1 MTTSPARILDL
12 IEAFRRSKAMFTA
25 LELGLF
31 ERQPSTEPERR
42 LADAC
47 VALGLLEREGDHY
60 HNSPEAELYLRP
72 GSPETLSGYIDYSN
86 RVLFRLWAD
95 LGGAVREGSHRWNST
110 GTLFSN
116 FYDTPESMR
125 AFLMGMHGFGRI
137 ASPAVVNAFDLS
149 RFHRMVDL
157 GGATGHL
164 AAAAEQRYPALR
176 TAVLDLPAVV
186 EFGRTITPD
195 VEFMAGDFFSDP
207 LPEADLYALGR
218 ILHDWSDEKIARLL
232 ARIAAALPA
241 GGGLLIAEALI
252 DDDRRG
258 PVHAHMQS
266 LNMLVVTEGRERT
279 LGEYRE
285 LLLAAGFSSVEGR
298 RTGKPVDAVLA
309 LKS

>member
-31 ERQPSTEPERR
+31 ERQPQTDPERR

-47 VALGLLEREGDHY
+47 VALGLLEPDGGGYR
-60 HNSPEAELYLRP
+60 NTAEAELYLRRE
-72 GSPETLSGYIDYSN
+72 SAETLTGYIDYSN
-86 RVLFRLWAD
+86 RVLYRLWAD
-95 LGGAVREGSHRWNST
+95 LAGAVREGSHRWNST
-110 GTLFSN
+110 GTLFAN

-125 AFLMGMHGFGRI
+125 TFRMGMHGFGRI
-137 ASPAVVNAFDLS
+137 ASPAVVAAFDLS
-149 RFHRMVDL
+149 RFRRMVDL

-164 AAAAEQRYPALR
+164 ADAAQRRYPELR
-176 TAVLDLPAVV
+176 AAVLDLGPVA
-186 EFGRTITPD
+186 EFGREITPGI
-195 VEFMAGDFFSDP
+195 EFIAGDFFDGP

-218 ILHDWSDEKIARLL
+218 ILHDWSEPKIRMLL
-232 ARIAAALPA
+232 SKIAAALPS
-241 GGGLLIAEALI
+241 GGGLLIAEALL

-279 LGEYRE
+279 FGEYRK
-285 LLLAAGFSSVEGR
+285 LLLEAGFAGVEAA
-298 RTGKPVDAVLA
+298 RTGKPVDAILA
-309 LKS
+309 LKP